1 MILLTRE
8 EFYSKHFTCRPPF
21 PAKEMVRGYLTA
33 ATQEMLT
40 ENVWKV
46 LSAEYEVV
54 WSRTDIS
61 MFCKNE
67 LFSCSLI
74 TLLLRK

>member
-8 EFYSKHFTCRPPF
+8 EFYSKHFTCWPAF

-33 ATQEMLT
+33 TTQEMLT

-46 LSAEYEVV
+46 LPAEYEVV
-54 WSRTDIS
+54 LSRTNIP

-67 LFSCSLI
+67 LLRSSLI
-74 TLLLRK
+74 TLLL

>member
-8 EFYSKHFTCRPPF
+8 EFYSKHFTCRPAF

-33 ATQEMLT
+33 ATQELLT

-46 LSAEYEVV
+46 LPA
-54 WSRTDIS
+54 
-61 MFCKNE
+61 
-67 LFSCSLI
+67 
-74 TLLLRK
+74 